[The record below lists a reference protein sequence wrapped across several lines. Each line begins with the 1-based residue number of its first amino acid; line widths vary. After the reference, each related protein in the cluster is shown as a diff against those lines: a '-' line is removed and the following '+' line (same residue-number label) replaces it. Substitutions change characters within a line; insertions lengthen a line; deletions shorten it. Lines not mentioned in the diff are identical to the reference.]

1 MRHLSTDLRRQRN
14 TTDIVL
20 GQGGRATRGETAA
33 CTNRDG
39 GSKIQKRLRHP
50 HLPPLYYSAHNRDWE
65 DVLRRCR
72 THPHEI
78 LVQEDISGNTPLHV
92 ACRHDPPVDIVKALI
107 IVCKERN
114 NDGATPLHIA
124 ASYRCS
130 DQVISA
136 LIQGD
141 NHIILHD
148 DHADTAFTD
157 DSRGEGRTQNHTHSL
172 PTILAR
178 TKMGRAP
185 IHYACMSFR
194 GLSVEAFK
202 VLLESTIQ
210 SVNKYGNDG
219 WWDGEDENLDNDNNT
234 LDAFTLQD
242 YTGQT
247 PLGLLFRRYKERV
260 RCVIKM
266 VESSSSTTRAI
277 AAVRADLNELWEKYV
292 FSIPFLKRKCVFFC
306 FKLYFYSYSK
316 QS

>member
-14 TTDIVL
+14 TTDVL
-20 GQGGRATRGETAA
+20 VGRGGRSTRGDTTTG
-33 CTNRDG
+33 TNRDG
-39 GSKIQKRLRHP
+39 GSRIQKRLRHP
-50 HLPPLYYSAHNRDWE
+50 HLPPLYYSVHNRDWE
-65 DVLRRCR
+65 NVLRRSR

-136 LIQGD
+136 LIEGD
-141 NHIILHD
+141 NQTLVD
-148 DHADTAFTD
+148 DD
-157 DSRGEGRTQNHTHSL
+157 DARGEFVTQNHTHSL

-247 PLGLLFRRYKERV
+247 PLGLLFHRYKERV

-292 FSIPFLKRKCVFFC
+292 SSLSIHFVF
-306 FKLYFYSYSK
+306 
-316 QS
+316 